1 MLRWHI
7 QLGNIVIPKSV
18 TPSRIEEN
26 FRIFDFELSEE
37 DMHALFELDRDER
50 TGPDPDTFGTVRR
63 EPHRCRLRCVRV
75 FDTRASLETYA

>member
-1 MLRWHI
+1 MIARIASAHGRTAAQVVLRWHI

-37 DMHALFELDRDER
+37 DMRAVFELDREER
-50 TGPDPDTFGTVRR
+50 TGPDPATFG
-63 EPHRCRLRCVRV
+63 
-75 FDTRASLETYA
+75 

>member
-26 FRIFDFELSEE
+26 FNLFDFELSAEQMRAIE
-37 DMHALFELDRDER
+37 ALDSGER
-50 TGPDPDTFGTVRR
+50 TGPDPAQFG
-63 EPHRCRLRCVRV
+63 
-75 FDTRASLETYA
+75 